1 MLDPLFPRVPG
12 REFSEVR
19 QEEFIGNSSA
29 FARVLVGWVSTFSE
43 QLLLSS
49 RVARSFPVAHP
60 LLSPLFTL
68 VPSPPSTMI

>member
-29 FARVLVGWVSTFSE
+29 FAMVSVGWVSTFSE
-43 QLLLSS
+43 QLLLYS
-49 RVARSFPVAHP
+49 
-60 LLSPLFTL
+60 LLELLGLSPWPTL
-68 VPSPPSTMI
+68 RSHLYSP